1 MSYIMPRILVVDDE
15 PRMCDSVKILLADRG
30 YEIKTSSCGEEA
42 ITHVTN
48 QNFDLVLLDVVMP
61 GMDGYQV
68 MDYLKRHHPEL
79 LIIMMTGN
87 ASVDSAVG
95 ALRRGAY
102 DYLSKPFSHEGLLKR
117 VENALEQKRSKIEKE
132 IISKKLELSEA
143 RYRYLVQNS
152 PDIIF
157 ILSPE
162 GEFRFINN
170 TVEHLLGYESAG
182 LIGRHFTSIVAD
194 DCRSMANRY
203 LQEIGKNGRM
213 TEHPE
218 LRLRHNLG
226 RDNHDFLSKK
236 RLIVELRA
244 AQLPDIIDDENGNG
258 KPGIYG
264 IARDITASKQASEAL
279 RISEEKYSTILEDIE
294 EGYYETD
301 LDGNFTFFNQS
312 FHKTFGYSRSELMGM
327 NKSQCMDPRCAQK
340 ALQATR
346 DVYITGRPAVGL
358 EWECSR
364 KDGTRIVIDT
374 SVFLTKNSEGQA
386 TGFRGIIRN
395 ITERKRLESDLLQ
408 AQKMEAVGTLA
419 GGIAHDF
426 NNLLM
431 GIHGYASLMLMTI
444 KPNNPDYEKLKS
456 IEQHVQSGAEL
467 TRQLLGFARGGK
479 YEVKPTRLNDLIGKS
494 ITLFG
499 RTKKELIMH
508 QKLREDLWTAEVD
521 RGQIEQ
527 VLLNLYLN
535 AWQAMPGGGSIY
547 IETDNVTIENTKAM
561 PFYVT
566 PGTYVKI
573 SVADTGVG
581 MDEKTLERL
590 FEPFFTTKEMGRGT
604 GLGLASAYGIIKG
617 HGGFINVSSQLEK
630 GTIFDI
636 YIPSTVKEVIEEEA
650 PSCDITKGHETIL
663 LVDDEEAII
672 NVTRDILE
680 MLGYKVITASSGQEA
695 IDTYSA
701 KKDSL
706 DLVILDMIMPGMGGG
721 ETFDR
726 LKEINPDIKVI
737 LSSGYSIT
745 GRATKIMERGCR
757 SFIQKPFNIN
767 EISSRIREALDKQ

>member
-1 MSYIMPRILVVDDE
+1 MPYIMPRILVVDDE
-15 PRMCDSVKILLADRG
+15 PRMCDSLKILLADRG
-30 YEIKTSSCGEEA
+30 YEIKTSNSGEEA
-42 ITHVTN
+42 ITHITN
-48 QNFDLVLLDVVMP
+48 YPFDLVLLDVVMP

-68 MDYLKRHHPEL
+68 MDYLRHHHPEL

-132 IISKKLELSEA
+132 IISRKLELSEA

-157 ILSPE
+157 ILSPD
-162 GEFRFINN
+162 GVFHFINN
-170 TVEHLLGYESAG
+170 TIEHLLGYESAS
-182 LIGRHFTSIVAD
+182 LIGRHFTSIVASD
-194 DCRSMANRY
+194 DCNRANLY
-203 LQEIGKNGRM
+203 LQEIGNQG
-213 TEHPE
+213 TLSDHLE
-218 LRLRHNLG
+218 LRLRQNSPGDDLDTPPAKH
-226 RDNHDFLSKK
+226 
-236 RLIVELRA
+236 LIVELRA
-244 AQLPDIIDDENGNG
+244 TQLPDIIDDEKGNG
-258 KPGIYG
+258 KLGIYG
-264 IARDITASKQASEAL
+264 IARDITASKQAGEAL

-312 FHKTFGYSRSELMGM
+312 FHKTLGFPRDELMGM
-327 NKSQCMDPRCAQK
+327 NHGQCMDSPCAQR
-340 ALQATR
+340 ALQAMG
-346 DVYITGRPAVGL
+346 DMYKTGLPARGL
-358 EWECSR
+358 EWECIT
-364 KDGTRIVIDT
+364 KDGTRIIIDT
-374 SVFLTKNSEGQA
+374 SIFLTRDSHGQA
-386 TGFRGIIRN
+386 RGFRGIIRN

-431 GIHGYASLMLMTI
+431 GIHGYTSLMLMTS
-444 KPNNPDYEKLKS
+444 KPGNQDYEKLKS

-479 YEVKPTRLNDLIGKS
+479 YEVKPTRLGDLIRKS
-494 ITLFG
+494 VTLFG
-499 RTKKELIMH
+499 RTKKELTIH
-508 QKLREDLWTAEVD
+508 QKLRNDLWTAEVD

-535 AWQAMPGGGSIY
+535 AWQAMPGGGNIY
-547 IETDNVTIENTKAM
+547 IETDNVTIEKESVL
-561 PFYVT
+561 PFYVN
-566 PGTYVKI
+566 PGNYIQI

-581 MDEKTLERL
+581 MDDKTMERL

-617 HGGFINVSSQLEK
+617 HGGFINVSSKLGK
-630 GTIFDI
+630 GTVFDLFL
-636 YIPSTVKEVIEEEA
+636 PATANEVVEEEA
-650 PSCDITKGHETIL
+650 PSCHITKGHETIL

-672 NVTRDILE
+672 SVTGEILE
-680 MLGYKVITASSGQEA
+680 ILGYTVITASSGKEA
-695 IDTYSA
+695 IDTYKA
-701 KKDSL
+701 QKDRI
-706 DLVILDMIMPGMGGG
+706 DLVILDMVMPGMGGG

-726 LKEINPDIKVI
+726 LKEINADIKVI

-745 GRATKIMERGCR
+745 GRATQIMERGCR

-767 EISSRIREALDKQ
+767 EISSKIREILDK

>member
-1 MSYIMPRILVVDDE
+1 MPYLMPRILVVDDE
-15 PRMCDSVKILLADRG
+15 PRMCDSLKILLADRG
-30 YEIKTSSCGEEA
+30 YDIKTSNSGEEA

-48 QNFDLVLLDVVMP
+48 HPFDLVLLDVVMP

-117 VENALEQKRSKIEKE
+117 VENALEQKRSKLEKE

-170 TVEHLLGYESAG
+170 TVEHLLGYESSS
-182 LIGRHFTSIVAD
+182 LIGRHFTSIVATED
-194 DCRSMANRY
+194 SGKLNGY
-203 LQEIGKNGRM
+203 FQEIGSQRAAAG
-213 TEHPE
+213 HLE
-218 LRLRHNLG
+218 LRLRQNSNGSAPDSSNRKH
-226 RDNHDFLSKK
+226 
-236 RLIVELRA
+236 LIVELRA
-244 AQLPDIIDDENGNG
+244 THLPDVIDDERGNG
-258 KPGIYG
+258 TPGIYG
-264 IARDITASKQASEAL
+264 IARDITASRQAREAL
-279 RISEEKYSTILEDIE
+279 RISEKKYSTILEDIE

-301 LDGNFTFFNQS
+301 LDGNFIFFNQS
-312 FHKTFGYSRSELMGM
+312 FHKMLGYDRSELMGI
-327 NKSQCMDPRCAQK
+327 NCSHCMDPSCVQK
-340 ALQATR
+340 AREAMSNILE
-346 DVYITGRPAVGL
+346 TGVPARGL
-358 EWECSR
+358 EWECIR
-364 KDGTRIVIDT
+364 KDGLRIIIDT
-374 SVFLTKNSEGQA
+374 SIFLTRNSDGQA
-386 TGFRGIIRN
+386 MGFRGIIRN

-431 GIHGYASLMLMTI
+431 GIHGYTSLMLVTS
-444 KPNNPDYEKLKS
+444 KPGTQDYDKLKS

-467 TRQLLGFARGGK
+467 TKQLLGFARGGK
-479 YEVKPTRLNDLIGKS
+479 YEVKPTHLSDLVVKS

-499 RTKKELIMH
+499 RTKKELTIH
-508 QKLREDLWTAEVD
+508 QKLRDDLWTAEVD

-527 VLLNLYLN
+527 VLLNLFVN
-535 AWQAMPGGGSIY
+535 AWQAMPGGGDIY
-547 IETDNVTIENTKAM
+547 VETDNIVIGKEGMM
-561 PFYVT
+561 PFYVA
-566 PGTYVKI
+566 PGNYVKI
-573 SVADTGVG
+573 SVADTGTG
-581 MDEKTLERL
+581 MDEKTMERL

-617 HGGFINVSSQLEK
+617 HGGFINVSSKLGK
-630 GTIFDI
+630 GTVFDI
-636 YIPSTVKEVIEEEA
+636 YLPATAADVVEEEA
-650 PSCDITKGHETIL
+650 PSCHITKGRETIL
-663 LVDDEEAII
+663 LIDDEESII
-672 NVTRDILE
+672 NVTREILE
-680 MLGYKVITASSGQEA
+680 MLGYTVITASGGQEA
-695 IDTYSA
+695 LDTYMTE
-701 KKDSL
+701 KDRI

-726 LKEINPDIKVI
+726 LKEVNPNVKVI

-745 GRATKIMERGCR
+745 GRATQIMERGCR

-767 EISSRIREALDKQ
+767 EISSKIREVLDK